1 MHTYLII
8 FSKFLVGSRLTNP
21 DLFLS
26 LFIYFFSAKKPLTG
40 SKSVPNPTFNA
51 GNNLLEK
58 TTEGVL
64 KAARLGDLQM
74 LSELHHQG
82 YSLLSIDETG
92 KTALHYGSRF
102 GKETVIFNFT
112 EKCST
117 KCSWK
122 EPQNLLNF
130 LHLKTHKI
138 FFKISFGT
146 ILLIC

>member
-1 MHTYLII
+1 MDRVHLQLKFDFRVPGNNRKMGFELILFHFLHTYLII
-8 FSKFLVGSRLTNP
+8 FQSFQQVVSRLTNP

-40 SKSVPNPTFNA
+40 SKSAPNPTFNA

-112 EKCST
+112 EK
-117 KCSWK
+117 
-122 EPQNLLNF
+122 
-130 LHLKTHKI
+130 
-138 FFKISFGT
+138 
-146 ILLIC
+146 